1 MVMTLDD
8 FKPITEEAIEAIH
21 SLIAC
26 STMSANHTP
35 NAITYEICILGKKYL
50 SMSREFIETDKG
62 TIDVI
67 YTISIY
73 DEDTDYDEDLAYMTV
88 SVNRRIFTPSEQ
100 KIIDVFNACS
110 RRIIQQELQLLQ
122 NRITTMQSEFTHN

>member
-8 FKPITEEAIEAIH
+8 FKPITEKAIELIH

-26 STMSANHTP
+26 STMSVNHSP
-35 NAITYEICILGKKYL
+35 NAVTYEICILGKKYL
-50 SMSREFIETDKG
+50 SMSREFIETDQG
-62 TIDVI
+62 SLDVI

-73 DEDTDYDEDLAYMTV
+73 DEETDYDEDLAYMTT
-88 SVNRRIFTPSEQ
+88 SINRCIFTPSEQ

-122 NRITTMQSEFTHN
+122 NKITTLTSEFTHN

>member
-1 MVMTLDD
+1 MTLDD
-8 FKPITEEAIEAIH
+8 FKPITEEAIEQIH

-35 NAITYEICILGKKYL
+35 NAITYEICILEQKYL

>member
-8 FKPITEEAIEAIH
+8 FKPITEEAIEQIH
-21 SLIAC
+21 SLIAY

-35 NAITYEICILGKKYL
+35 NAITYEICILEKKYL

-73 DEDTDYDEDLAYMTV
+73 DEDTDYDEDLAYMTA